1 MARPKG
7 SGGLT
12 QKMKNF
18 CYAYARCGSA
28 TDAYLEAYDTTN
40 HISAV
45 KNGSLLLQRDD
56 IQEFIQKINRPI
68 INKITS
74 EREKKRQI
82 IWDRINIC
90 LEKGD
95 ETAIARYM
103 DILNKMDAEYVN
115 INRNIDDTGE
125 KLSELTPEQ
134 LKELIGTSTE
144 ESTEE

>member
-1 MARPKG
+1 MGRPN
-7 SGGLT
+7 GLT
-12 QKMKNF
+12 QKQKNF
-18 CYAYARCGSA
+18 CYAYAKSGNA
-28 TDAYLEAYDTTN
+28 TEAYLEAYNTEN
-40 HISAV
+40 RISAQ

-56 IQEFIQKINRPI
+56 IQEFIAKINRPI

-90 LEKGD
+90 LEKDD

-115 INRNIDDTGE
+115 INRNIDDTSE
-125 KLSELTPEQ
+125 KLGELDMDQ
-134 LKELIGTSTE
+134 LKELINGSTE
-144 ESTEE
+144 E

>member
-1 MARPKG
+1 MARRE
-7 SGGLT
+7 LT

-18 CYAYARCGSA
+18 CYAYAKGGNA
-28 TDAYLEAYDTTN
+28 TEAYLEAYNTTN
-40 HISAV
+40 HMSAQ
-45 KNGSLLLQRDD
+45 KNGSFLLQRDD
-56 IQEFIQKINRPI
+56 IQEFIAKINRPI

-82 IWDRINIC
+82 IWDRIEIC

-115 INRNIDDTGE
+115 INRNIDDSSE
-125 KLSELTPEQ
+125 KLSELNMDQ
-134 LKELIGTSTE
+134 LKELIG

>member
-7 SGGLT
+7 STRLT
-12 QKMKNF
+12 QKMMDF
-18 CYAYARCGSA
+18 CYAYARCASA
-28 TDAYLEAYDTTN
+28 TEAYLEAYDTTDR
-40 HISAV
+40 ISAQ
-45 KNGSLLLQRDD
+45 KNGSILLQREDV
-56 IQEFIQKINRPI
+56 QEFIQKINRPI

-95 ETAIARYM
+95 ESAIARYM

-115 INRNIDDTGE
+115 INRNIDDSSE
-125 KLSELTPEQ
+125 KLSALDNEQ
-134 LKELIGTSTE
+134 LKQLIGEPTE
-144 ESTEE
+144 A